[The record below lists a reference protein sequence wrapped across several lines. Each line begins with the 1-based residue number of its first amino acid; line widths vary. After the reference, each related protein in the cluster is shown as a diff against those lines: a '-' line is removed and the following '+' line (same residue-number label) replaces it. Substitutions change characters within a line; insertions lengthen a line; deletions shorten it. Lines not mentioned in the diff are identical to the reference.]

1 MSRGNLHR
9 RLERLEASAR
19 SGPSGRCPECG
30 LRPQDNGYIVV
41 DDNDPAG
48 HNPGGVSGVRKKH
61 QDSHPRGLRRRGG
74 GGGYLM
80 TKCSG
85 ITQAGTACKGI
96 PIDGSQWC
104 YVHHPD
110 HAEER
115 RRHGSKGGRRG
126 GRGRPVAE
134 LGALRDENGDIRR
147 RLLEGELLPNVA
159 AVAVQSINADIRA
172 VGAVLKAREQEEIIE
187 RLEELERV
195 LEARESRRGA

>member
-1 MSRGNLHR
+1 L
-9 RLERLEASAR
+9 A
-19 SGPSGRCPECG
+19 
-30 LRPQDNGYIVV
+30 
-41 DDNDPAG
+41 
-48 HNPGGVSGVRKKH
+48 
-61 QDSHPRGLRRRGG
+61 
-74 GGGYLM
+74 
-80 TKCSG
+80 KCSG

-134 LGALRDENGDIRR
+134 LGSLRDENADIRR

-159 AVAVQSINADIRA
+159 AVAVQSINTDIRA
-172 VGAVLKAREQEEIIE
+172 VGVVLKAREQEELVE
-187 RLEELERV
+187 RLEALEEA
-195 LEARESRRGA
+195 LEQQAMHPTKGVRRW